1 MDPVTIGAC
10 ISGAT
15 KAYNMVAKAVNAG
28 REIEDTAQWLG
39 KFFDSKEKI
48 SEIEQENK
56 YGPKF
61 LRGNSIEAQA
71 LEIQMAKHKTEQMEK
86 QLREL
91 CMYTVGMDFYNE
103 MMATRRRLRQIR
115 LQEAKAKAE
124 RRRLLIDGGLIVGA
138 LMISAGVIWF
148 AVAIIVGA
156 KA

>member
-15 KAYNMVAKAVNAG
+15 KAYNMVAKAINAG

-39 KFFDSKEKI
+39 KFFDNKEKI

-61 LRGNSIEAQA
+61 LRSNSIEAQA

-103 MMATRRRLRQIR
+103 MMATRRRLRQLR
-115 LQEAKAKAE
+115 LQQAKEKAE
-124 RRRLLIDGGLIVGA
+124 RRRLLIDGSLILGA
-138 LMISAGVIWF
+138 LVASVGVIWF

>member
-1 MDPVTIGAC
+1 MDPMTIAAC
-10 ISGAT
+10 VSGAT

-28 REIEDTAQWLG
+28 REIEDTALWLG

-61 LRGNSIEAQA
+61 LRGRSIEAQA

-91 CMYTVGMDFYNE
+91 CLYTVGIEFYNE
-103 MMATRRRLRQIR
+103 MMATRRRLRQEKLAR
-115 LQEAKAKAE
+115 AKARAE
-124 RRRLLIDGGLIVGA
+124 RRRLMIDGTLLLVLSSLATGMVIWLIVLLNGR
-138 LMISAGVIWF
+138 
-148 AVAIIVGA
+148 
-156 KA
+156 